1 MRFRKC
7 AENVRTWCGA
17 SRRPRP
23 TEIRREGHTPGW
35 LLSAFGRFTF
45 SPSPTGFK
53 KIFRDWVGEALG
65 PPAVNRPSTVG
76 STNPGAVVKSQPLQ
90 FSTRPG
96 PSGPKEIAECHSNFA
111 RRKFCKIQQ
120 VRVPRYRGS
129 RGRASWRREA
139 CRTADCAR
147 PLASF
152 GSFSTRKRN
161 SPPGRRNSLCI
172 PGKETDRGGVGEP
185 PPYRVLLTMLVSQTA
200 PSSAPVCALGH
211 LPPRGKA

>member
-1 MRFRKC
+1 M
-7 AENVRTWCGA
+7 
-17 SRRPRP
+17 
-23 TEIRREGHTPGW
+23 
-35 LLSAFGRFTF
+35 
-45 SPSPTGFK
+45 
-53 KIFRDWVGEALG
+53 
-65 PPAVNRPSTVG
+65 
-76 STNPGAVVKSQPLQ
+76 KSQPLQ

-96 PSGPKEIAECHSNFA
+96 PSGPKEITECHSNFA

-172 PGKETDRGGVGEP
+172 PGKETDRGGGGEP
-185 PPYRVLLTMLVSQTA
+185 PPYRVLLTMLVPWTA
-200 PSSAPVCALGH
+200 PSSGPSGH
-211 LPPRGKA
+211 LPPRGKARKNRRRNSPNAQSHGGRPGVPPLPWKRKSSCNLIHLAL